1 MRAPQYCGHK
11 GGPKINGILERAFHD
26 GLKRLNGRLAINR
39 LAPMGLLVAC
49 LVLCFAAVTP
59 ASEPLS
65 IVLKETADV
74 AGAVVQLGDISILE
88 GADAAKKTKL
98 AGLRI
103 DSAPAPGKSVLI
115 QTERVVSRLAQFGL
129 APADYHLTAGSAVK
143 VISRSVEVPAETVRQ
158 AVKSYISSQS
168 PWTAGQIKIRKIRM
182 NHPVHLPPGEMHIQV
197 QAPKHTD
204 WLGAIPFSVKF
215 LVKGQVVSKLT
226 VPATIEVW
234 SDVLLA
240 AKPLGRGQPVTPD
253 SIKMVRM
260 NLSRAPANA
269 ILSKEQA
276 LGRRVNRS
284 IAANSILRDDQIEM
298 PPVVKRGDLV
308 QVVAQSQAM
317 MISIKGVAKQDGAR
331 GDRIRVENMRSKRI
345 IYAQVLD
352 NQTVQVDF

>member
-1 MRAPQYCGHK
+1 MRAPHRDYN
-11 GGPKINGILERAFHD
+11 GGPKIIGLLERTYHD

-39 LAPMGLLVAC
+39 LTPMGLLMAC
-49 LVLCFAAVTP
+49 FVLCFAAAAP
-59 ASEPLS
+59 ASEALS

-74 AGAVVQLGDISILE
+74 AGAVVRLGDISVLE
-88 GADAAKKTKL
+88 GVNAAQKTKL

-115 QTERVVSRLAQFGL
+115 QTERVVSRLARFGL
-129 APADYHLTAGSAVK
+129 SPADYHLTAGGAVK
-143 VISRSVEVPAETVRQ
+143 VIRRSIEVPAETVRQ
-158 AVKSYISSQS
+158 AVRSYISSQS
-168 PWTAGQIKIRKIRM
+168 PWTAGQVKIRKIRM
-182 NHPVHLPPGEMHIQV
+182 SHPVHLPPGEMRIQV

-215 LVKGQVVSKLT
+215 WVKGQLVSKLT

-234 SDVLLA
+234 SDVLMA

-253 SIKMVRM
+253 CIKIVRM

-284 IAANSILRDDQIEM
+284 IAANSILRDDQIEI
-298 PPVVKRGDLV
+298 PPAVRRGDLV
-308 QVVAQSQAM
+308 QVVAQSADM
-317 MISIKGVAKQDGAR
+317 KISIKGVAKQDGAR
-331 GDRIRVENMRSKRI
+331 GDVIRVVNTRSKRI